1 MIRVLRELKKYKEN
15 CRWFKIV
22 RSFEIHKHSI
32 ILIAIHTYFQTLDKI
47 LKILFYF
54 STGCNFSTNCK
65 WDNMALSNTSKNAFS
80 FRPTFFSFEIFY
92 CIRNTFL
99 FLFSLLQK
107 KNIQY
112 PHKRT
117 KSQKFYFYKDLNRK
131 MWIKLYCGKYCRNLH
146 LIQIVMKI
154 VFWGKRRKT
163 FSPCFNLIV
172 IRERKSQT
180 KLQTNILK

>member
-1 MIRVLRELKKYKEN
+1 MRNGNR
-15 CRWFKIV
+15 R
-22 RSFEIHKHSI
+22 
-32 ILIAIHTYFQTLDKI
+32 
-47 LKILFYF
+47 
-54 STGCNFSTNCK
+54 CNFSPYCK

-154 VFWGKRRKT
+154 VFWGKRRKS